1 MIHNDSELGRRIA
14 LLRKEKGYTQEK
26 VGDLLKVTPQAI
38 SKWEQGNALPDTL
51 LLPPLARLF
60 GVSIDYLLTG
70 ESLAGKAG
78 AYDGEYRKENFYW
91 GIQPSELAGQIID
104 ILQGDTANKRLLD
117 IGSGEGRDAI
127 YFAKC
132 GLQVDALELS
142 APGVEK
148 IKRYSRLSGYA
159 VNVIHADMVGYDLAK
174 EYDVI
179 YSHGSLQFLPPAERR
194 KHFDK
199 YKQYTKTGGL
209 NAHLIFVEKPFIKL
223 APDWERNEFF
233 FSSGDLAGYYHDWE
247 ILRCG
252 EEIIDCDSAGIPH
265 RHAVNCILARKI
277 YVPR

>member
-1 MIHNDSELGRRIA
+1 MSHNFSELGRRIA
-14 LLRKEKGYTQEK
+14 SLRKEKGYTQEK
-26 VGDLLKVTPQAI
+26 ISALLNVTPQAI
-38 SKWEQGNALPDTL
+38 SKWEQGNAFPDTL
-51 LLPPLARLF
+51 LLPPLSRLL

-78 AYDGEYRKENFYW
+78 PYDGAYRKEEFYW
-91 GIQPSELAGQIID
+91 GTQPSELAGQVTD

-132 GLQVDALELS
+132 GFQVDALEIS
-142 APGVEK
+142 TPGVEK
-148 IKRYSRLSGYA
+148 IKQYSQLSGYA
-159 VNVIHADMVGYDLAK
+159 VHVLHADMIGYDLSE

-179 YSHGSLQFLPPAERR
+179 YSSGSLQFLPLEQRR

-199 YKQYTKTGGL
+199 YKQQTKIGGL

-233 FSSGDLAGYYHDWE
+233 YQSGDLARYYHDWE
-247 ILRCG
+247 ILRC
-252 EEIIDCDSAGIPH
+252 EEKIVNCNSAGVPH
-265 RHAVNCILARKI
+265 RHTVNCIIARKI
-277 YVPR
+277 EA